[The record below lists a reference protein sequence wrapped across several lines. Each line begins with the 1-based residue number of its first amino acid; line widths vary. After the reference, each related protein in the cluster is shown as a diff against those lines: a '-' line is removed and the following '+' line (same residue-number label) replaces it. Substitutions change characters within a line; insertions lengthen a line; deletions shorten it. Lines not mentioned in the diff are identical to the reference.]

1 MPPGLTVAVLLLGSY
16 VVLQV
21 HRGPSLSGAASWAA
35 SEPASGPLAGITD
48 APLMLDLVGAM
59 LGAGAS
65 VEQALGV
72 LAESCSAPMGNKL
85 LGVRG
90 ALELGAGWGAAW
102 DAGPAPRESVDLKSI
117 EELRTALGF
126 ALATGAP
133 SAAIV
138 HARAEQLRRRQNRS
152 LEKRAAALGVRLV
165 VPLGVCALPAFACL
179 GVVPVVLG
187 LLPSP

>member
-1 MPPGLTVAVLLLGSY
+1 MSPGITVAVLLFGSY
-16 VVLQV
+16 AVLRM
-21 HRGPSLSGAASWAA
+21 HRAPSRVGHAAGPAL
-35 SEPASGPLAGITD
+35 GPPPGITD
-48 APLMLDLVGAM
+48 APLMLDLIGAM

-72 LAESCSAPMGNKL
+72 LAGSCSAPVANKL
-85 LGVRG
+85 LAVRS
-90 ALELGAGWGAAW
+90 ALELGAGWAAAW
-102 DAGPAPRESVDLKSI
+102 DTGPAPREAVDRRSI
-117 EELRTALGF
+117 DELRTALAF
-126 ALATGAP
+126 AVATGAP

-152 LEKRAAALGVRLV
+152 MERRAAALGVRLV

-179 GVVPVVLG
+179 GIVPVVLA

>member
-1 MPPGLTVAVLLLGSY
+1 
-16 VVLQV
+16 
-21 HRGPSLSGAASWAA
+21 
-35 SEPASGPLAGITD
+35 
-48 APLMLDLVGAM
+48 MLDLIGAM

-72 LAESCSAPMGNKL
+72 LADSCPAPVGRRL

-90 ALELGAGWGAAW
+90 ALELGAGWTAAW
-102 DAGPAPRESVDLKSI
+102 DAGPTLGAAADRRSL

-126 ALATGAP
+126 AVATGAP

-152 LEKRAAALGVRLV
+152 QEKRAAALGVRLV

-179 GVVPVVLG
+179 GVVPVVLA
-187 LLPSP
+187 LLPFP

>member
-1 MPPGLTVAVLLLGSY
+1 MPPGLTVAVLLLGSWL
-16 VVLQV
+16 VLRI
-21 HRGPSLSGAASWAA
+21 HRGPPGSGRAPG
-35 SEPASGPLAGITD
+35 PASRPAAGPLPGITD
-48 APLMLDLVGAM
+48 APLMLDLIGAM

-72 LAESCSAPMGNKL
+72 LAESCSVPVGRKL
-85 LGVRG
+85 LGVKG
-90 ALELGAGWGAAW
+90 ALELGAQWSAAW
-102 DAGPAPRESVDLKSI
+102 DAGPAPRGAVDRGSI

-126 ALATGAP
+126 AVATGAP

-138 HARAEQLRRRQNRS
+138 HARAAQLRRRQNRS
-152 LEKRAAALGVRLV
+152 LERRAAALGVRLV

-179 GVVPVVLG
+179 GIVPVVLA